1 MVRPGSAKPLS
12 PVRVWE
18 VPPKFCW
25 CGGMVDARDLKSLG
39 SNTVPV
45 RVRPPAPKRVLRL
58 VFFMDFKSRGLI
70 PVGTRPQQVAPRLW
84 LKTCHRQLFFTRRPL
99 GSFCRNGSEPE
110 HQPPNRLLGPIFF
123 VIFQV
128 THFLYFKGFK
138 SLFLTHHI
146 FVILLKCNIF
156 FVSKVV

>member
-45 RVRPPAPKRVLRL
+45 RVRPPAPKRVLWL
-58 VFFMDFKSRGLI
+58 VFFMDFKSRDLI

-84 LKTCHRQLFFTRRPL
+84 LKTCHWQLFFTRRPL
-99 GSFCRNGSEPE
+99 GSFCRAGSEPE
-110 HQPPNRLLGPIFF
+110 PPAPKIGYYGLFFLLFF
-123 VIFQV
+123 
-128 THFLYFKGFK
+128 K
-138 SLFLTHHI
+138 
-146 FVILLKCNIF
+146 
-156 FVSKVV
+156 